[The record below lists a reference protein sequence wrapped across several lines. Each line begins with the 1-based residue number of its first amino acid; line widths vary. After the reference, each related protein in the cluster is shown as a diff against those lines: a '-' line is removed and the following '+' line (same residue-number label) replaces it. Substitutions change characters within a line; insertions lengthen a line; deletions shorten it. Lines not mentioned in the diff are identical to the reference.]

1 MSAQIKQVAMRIKGL
16 REISG
21 ETPEQLSKSLKTGAA
36 EYKKYESGAV
46 DIPISFLYEVARHF
60 DVELTALL
68 TGEEPRLRTYS
79 IVRNGTA
86 PAVDRRKEY
95 KYRDLAYNFIGKKAE
110 IFTVTVDP
118 ESPRK
123 KKHCYS
129 HPGQEFNF
137 VLSGTLKV
145 TLDGHELV
153 LEQGDSLYFDSGK
166 SHCMA
171 AMRGKSA
178 KFLAVIM

>member
-1 MSAQIKQVAMRIKGL
+1 MSEKIKQVAVRIKGL
-16 REISG
+16 REIAG
-21 ETPEQLSKSLKTGAA
+21 ESAEHLAKALKVGPA
-36 EYKKYESGAV
+36 EYRKFESGAV

-86 PAVDRRKEY
+86 PSVDRRKEY

-110 IFTVTVDP
+110 IFVVTVDQA
-118 ESPRK
+118 SAK
-123 KKHCYS
+123 KKRHCYS
-129 HPGQEFNF
+129 HPGQEFNY
-137 VLSGTLKV
+137 VLSGALKV

-166 SHCMA
+166 SHCMDAMHGKA
-171 AMRGKSA
+171 AR
-178 KFLAVIM
+178 FLAVIM